1 MGVRT
6 NTELDTAKVALQY
19 KRLWMV
25 EAWFRSCK
33 SLLGTRP
40 IYHHCDATIV
50 GHVFCSFL
58 ALVIRPAGGTAGAEG
73 HDLKGDIIL
82 DLDNLVTTD
91 VEQEG
96 KRFRLRS
103 EVEGTCGAVFQA
115 AGVAL
120 PPTVQQVEPSAPGR
134 DTAPGATPPL

>member
-1 MGVRT
+1 MRQ
-6 NTELDTAKVALQY
+6 ELEA
-19 KRLWMV
+19 RL
-25 EAWFRSCK
+25 EQR
-33 SLLGTRP
+33 
-40 IYHHCDATIV
+40 
-50 GHVFCSFL
+50 
-58 ALVIRPAGGTAGAEG
+58 G
-73 HDLKGDIIL
+73 HDLEWGDIIL

-120 PPTVQQVEPSAPGR
+120 PPTVQQVEPSAPGGELR
-134 DTAPGATPPL
+134 LVPRRLCDCATHGSVRRCYCILSKTSLRSMRVLVVIELTRLGHRCRSHHPRTVSG

>member
-1 MGVRT
+1 M
-6 NTELDTAKVALQY
+6 
-19 KRLWMV
+19 
-25 EAWFRSCK
+25 
-33 SLLGTRP
+33 
-40 IYHHCDATIV
+40 

-58 ALVIRPAGGTAGAEG
+58 ALVMRQELEARLEQRG
-73 HDLKGDIIL
+73 HDLEWGDIIL

>member
-1 MGVRT
+1 M
-6 NTELDTAKVALQY
+6 
-19 KRLWMV
+19 
-25 EAWFRSCK
+25 
-33 SLLGTRP
+33 
-40 IYHHCDATIV
+40 
-50 GHVFCSFL
+50 
-58 ALVIRPAGGTAGAEG
+58 
-73 HDLKGDIIL
+73 GDIIL

-120 PPTVQQVEPSAPGR
+120 PPTVQQVEPSAPGGKIR
-134 DTAPGATPPL
+134 LVPRRLCDCATHGSVRRCYCILSKTSLMMRGHRSAQFAWIHPQSDLLAWFTYGLLGE

>member
-1 MGVRT
+1 M
-6 NTELDTAKVALQY
+6 
-19 KRLWMV
+19 
-25 EAWFRSCK
+25 
-33 SLLGTRP
+33 
-40 IYHHCDATIV
+40 
-50 GHVFCSFL
+50 
-58 ALVIRPAGGTAGAEG
+58 
-73 HDLKGDIIL
+73 GDIIL